1 MNTNRI
7 PCGQP
12 SDAAGG
18 TRRSGRRP
26 GPLAQLAPER
36 NAVADAPSGPSLAED
51 LGRSPMSWPER
62 RGRRTVRPKPVREA
76 WSTGAEVAGA
86 PWQTRRPPPAGGGAC
101 ADSSPWARTTYR
113 SRGRSASRET
123 VSGTILPATTTVERL
138 CADALVDAERR
149 TEARVAERVPPSRQA
164 GGAPDAPRLARPW
177 TEYGRFTER
186 ASS

>member
-1 MNTNRI
+1 MELGEGRVLE
-7 PCGQP
+7 PAAPRP
-12 SDAAGG
+12 SEPDVEPAE
-18 TRRSGRRP
+18 RP
-26 GPLAQLAPER
+26 G
-36 NAVADAPSGPSLAED
+36 
-51 LGRSPMSWPER
+51 
-62 RGRRTVRPKPVREA
+62 VRPVGVRRESPAAARRRARAEHIDLRFKTVALDDVLATAGVRSKP
-76 WSTGAEVAGA
+76 A

-101 ADSSPWARTTYR
+101 AGSSPWARTTYR

-164 GGAPDAPRLARPW
+164 GGDPDAPRLARPW
-177 TEYGRFTER
+177 TEHGRFTER